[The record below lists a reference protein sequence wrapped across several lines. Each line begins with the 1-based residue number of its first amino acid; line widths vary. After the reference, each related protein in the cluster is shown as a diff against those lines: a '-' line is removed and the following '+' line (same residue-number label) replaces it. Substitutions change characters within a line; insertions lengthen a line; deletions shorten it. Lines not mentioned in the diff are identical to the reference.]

1 MQNLLT
7 EMTGVLKGN
16 ALKVKKRERERENAF
31 DIFLIWVFDSS
42 IQEDWRNTGFCY
54 CFFIM

>member
-16 ALKVKKRERERENAF
+16 ALKVKKKRERERK
-31 DIFLIWVFDSS
+31 
-42 IQEDWRNTGFCY
+42 
-54 CFFIM
+54 CF